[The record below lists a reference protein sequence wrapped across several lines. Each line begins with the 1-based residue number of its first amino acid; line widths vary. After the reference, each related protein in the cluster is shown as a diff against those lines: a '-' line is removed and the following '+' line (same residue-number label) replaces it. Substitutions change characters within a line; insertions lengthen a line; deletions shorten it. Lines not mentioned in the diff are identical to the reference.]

1 MEKILKNI
9 KPVLFYITMFS
20 FLFAM
25 SCFFNGVDPD
35 YWARLLQGKAFFELG
50 HILKQDPF
58 SYINTL
64 TWYDHEW
71 GSSVIFYFIQSHFNW
86 LGIIFLK
93 TILLFLILFFIIQS
107 IKLQNIK
114 HTKTPY
120 NIVIFF
126 FILHS
131 MYTLIISS
139 IRCHYFTFMF
149 FTMFIYMLELVRHK
163 NKNMLL
169 FLFPPIML
177 IWNNIHGGCVAGLGL
192 ILLYAIGEFLN
203 KKPYA
208 KYLYTFLASSLM
220 LFINPY
226 GIEYVKYL
234 IKATTMKRPMIME
247 WQNPFF
253 ESKAKELLKFKINY
267 IIGFLLLLTSFIR
280 TKIVN
285 KQNIDYTK
293 YLVLIVG
300 AYLSFKYI
308 KHSPFFVII
317 MSIFLY
323 DEFYFVFNTLI
334 YKLRNLF
341 HLNNKTFV
349 NVVILLKETLMYS
362 FILVASFILIFTST
376 YKPAI
381 VASFYPYKIVEFLK
395 INKLNGTILN
405 EFGLGSYLCYKLYP
419 YNLIYMDG
427 RYEELYSNNTFMIVQ
442 NFYFGTKQW
451 EKALNTDPAYIIVNE
466 KAKVYKKLKD
476 DKKKRYV
483 PIYKDWVYVLFTKTK
498 YKQKKYIQPTNDL
511 RYYNDHIFDIQFKFT
526 DKMYRDDKLIEF
538 K

>member
-1 MEKILKNI
+1 MDKICRNI
-9 KPVLFYITMFS
+9 KPVLFYITMFG

-58 SYINTL
+58 SYTNTL
-64 TWYDHEW
+64 PWYDHEW
-71 GSSVIFYFIQSHFNW
+71 GSSVVFYFIQSHFDW

-107 IKLQNIK
+107 IKLQNVK
-114 HTKTPY
+114 YTKTPY
-120 NIVIFF
+120 NIIIFF

-131 MYTLIISS
+131 MYTLITSG

-149 FTMFIYMLELVRHK
+149 FTSFIYILELVRHK
-163 NKNMLL
+163 NKNKLL
-169 FLFPPIML
+169 FLIPPLMI
-177 IWNNIHGGCVAGLGL
+177 IWNNLHGGCVSGLGL
-192 ILLYAIGEFLN
+192 ILLYALGEFLN

-234 IKATTMKRPMIME
+234 IQATTMKRPLILE
-247 WQNPFF
+247 WQNPFL
-253 ESKAKELLKFKINY
+253 ERKANELLKFKINY
-267 IIGFLLLLTSFIR
+267 IIGFFLLFVSFVKN
-280 TKIVN
+280 KIIN
-285 KQNIDYTK
+285 KQNVDYTK
-293 YLVLIVG
+293 YLILIIT
-300 AYLSFKYI
+300 AYLSFKHI
-308 KHSPFFVII
+308 KHSPFFVIT

-334 YKLRNLF
+334 YKLRNLL

-349 NVVILLKETLMYS
+349 NVVILLKEILMYS
-362 FILVASFILIFTST
+362 FLLVASFILIFASP

-381 VASFYPYKIVEFLK
+381 VGSFYPYKIVEFLK

-427 RYEELYSNNTFMIVQ
+427 RYEELYSNNTFMILQ

-451 EKALNTDPAYIIVNE
+451 EKAIEIEPAYIIVNE
-466 KAKVYKKLKD
+466 KAKVYEKLKN

-483 PIYKDWVYVLFTKTK
+483 PIYQDRVYILFTKTK
-498 YKQKKYIQPTNDL
+498 YKQKNYIQPTNNL
-511 RYYNDHIFDIQFKFT
+511 NYYNDHMFDIRFKYTDKIYRDGKLIQFK
-526 DKMYRDDKLIEF
+526 
-538 K
+538 

>member
-1 MEKILKNI
+1 MDKICKNI
-9 KPVLFYITMFS
+9 KPVLFYITMFA

-25 SCFFNGVDPD
+25 SCFFNMVDPD

-58 SYINTL
+58 SYMVSPF
-64 TWYDHEW
+64 WYDHEW
-71 GSSVIFYFIQSHFNW
+71 GSSPIFYFIQSHFDW

-114 HTKTPY
+114 YTKTPY
-120 NIVIFF
+120 NIIIFF

-131 MYTLIISS
+131 MYTLITSG
-139 IRCHYFTFMF
+139 IRCHFFTFMF
-149 FTMFIYMLELVRHK
+149 FAMYIYMLELVRHK
-163 NKNMLL
+163 NKNKLL

-177 IWNNIHGGCVAGLGL
+177 IWNNLHGGCVAGLGVIL
-192 ILLYAIGEFLN
+192 IYAVGEFLN
-203 KKPYA
+203 KKPFA
-208 KYLYTFLASSLM
+208 KYIYTFIASSLM

-226 GIEYVKYL
+226 GIEYVKFL
-234 IKATTMKRPMIME
+234 ITATTMKRPLILE

-253 ESKAKELLKFKINY
+253 ERKVNELLKFKINY
-267 IIGFLLLLTSFIR
+267 IIGFSLLLVSFIR
-280 TKIVN
+280 TKIIN

-293 YLVLIVG
+293 YLILIVT

-308 KHSPFFVII
+308 KHSPFFVIT

-334 YKLRNLF
+334 YKLRNLL

-349 NVVILLKETLMYS
+349 NVFILLKETLMYG
-362 FILVASFILIFTST
+362 FVIIASFILIFVSP

-381 VASFYPYKIVEFLK
+381 VGSFYPYKIVEFLK
-395 INKLNGTILN
+395 INNLTGTVLN

-427 RYEELYSNNTFMIVQ
+427 RYETAYSDNTFQVLEH
-442 NFYFGTKQW
+442 FYLGTEHW
-451 EKALNTDPAYIIVNE
+451 EEVLKTEPAFIIVNE
-466 KAKVYKKLKD
+466 KSKVYEKLKN

-483 PIYKDWVYVLFTKTK
+483 PIYKDRYYLLFTKTK
-498 YKQKKYIQPTNDL
+498 YKKNNYKQPTDDL
-511 RYYNDHIFDIQFKFT
+511 QYYNDHIFDIRFKFT
-526 DKMYRDDKLIEF
+526 DKIYRDGKLIEF

>member
-9 KPVLFYITMFS
+9 KPILFYITMFV

-25 SCFFNGVDPD
+25 SCFFNSVDPD
-35 YWARLLQGKAFFELG
+35 YWAKLLQGKAFFELG
-50 HILKQDPF
+50 HILKQDPYSF
-58 SYINTL
+58 MESPF
-64 TWYDHEW
+64 WYDHEW
-71 GSSVIFYFIQSHFNW
+71 GSSIVFYFIQSHFGW

-93 TILLFLILFFIIQS
+93 FILLFLILFFIIQS

-131 MYTLIISS
+131 MYTLITSG

-163 NKNMLL
+163 NKNLLL

-177 IWNNIHGGCVAGLGL
+177 LWNNLHGGCVAGLGL
-192 ILLYAIGEFLN
+192 IFLYAVGEFLN
-203 KKPYA
+203 KKSFA
-208 KYLYTFLASSLM
+208 KYIYTFLASSIM

-226 GIEYVKYL
+226 GVNYVKYL
-234 IKATTMKRPMIME
+234 ISATTMKRPLIVE
-247 WQNPFF
+247 WQNPFL
-253 ESKAKELLKFKINY
+253 ERKANELLKFKINY
-267 IIGFLLLLTSFIR
+267 IIGFLLLLTSFVR
-280 TKIVN
+280 TKIIN
-285 KQNIDYTK
+285 KKNIDYTK
-293 YLVLIVG
+293 YLILIVT

-308 KHSPFFVII
+308 KHSPFFVIT
-317 MSIFLY
+317 MSVFLY

-341 HLNNKTFV
+341 HLNNKTFI
-349 NVVILLKETLMYS
+349 NVTILLKE
-362 FILVASFILIFTST
+362 ILVYGFVLLGSFVIIFASP

-381 VASFYPYKIVEFLK
+381 VGSFYPYKIVEFFK
-395 INKLNGTILN
+395 INNLTGTVLN
-405 EFGLGSYLCYKLYP
+405 EFGIGSYLCYKLYP
-419 YNLIYMDG
+419 HNLVYMDG
-427 RYEELYSNNTFMIVQ
+427 RYEAAYSEKTFDVLEH
-442 NFYFGTKQW
+442 FYLATKYW
-451 EKALNTDPAYIIVNE
+451 ENVLKTEPAYIIVN
-466 KAKVYKKLKD
+466 KKSKVFEKLKN

-483 PIYKDWVYVLFTKTK
+483 IIYQDEMYALFTKTK
-498 YKQKKYIQPTNDL
+498 YKRKNYKQPTSDL
-511 RYYNDHIFDIQFKFT
+511 NYYNEHIFDMRFKFT
-526 DKMYRDDKLIEF
+526 DKIYRDGKLIEF